1 MPYEFWKRIMCKL
14 QSGISIKL
22 ANGQQI
28 NNKFNDILVVG
39 NGFDLFLGQKTK
51 YSDFFYFIILY
62 RILFVVKQS
71 HLFSIDSFLNLLPS
85 EHRTQNSKLY
95 DIIDIVDSYLEIYKD
110 EGDIR
115 FNELQNSINSIFFKG
130 VLILIFG
137 ENYSR
142 LFKERNNFINS
153 YIYNPA
159 ASNSNIITFKTN
171 LFNHIIEIKNLIEP
185 ALKEAEKTCNG
196 WTDVEQFIEYLV
208 QGSSDLESKFE
219 LIKDNFDEFCFLKN
233 CPNMSSSIYE
243 GLLSFC
249 DEFSFYLKA
258 ALKTND
264 ISSNNNI
271 WNQFLDFKKVSEKIS
286 NAYSRS
292 LQVRS
297 KNIIDDISFL
307 NLKSIIDFNYTKT
320 TDILIKLYKEQLKS
334 NNVYQPPCIYH
345 INGEI
350 DSNNLIFGYSRDK
363 AISVSKDCFCFEKFT
378 QRIIKNT
385 QFVDFKNLL
394 SANYNILIFGHSC
407 SLADRDVIKKL
418 LSSDKLG
425 VAVVF
430 CYDIPSLISVS
441 NNLLEILGQDRMETL
456 LDYSEYNKLNSDLN
470 TLKIFEFEKN
480 DNDILRCLKS
490 FHPVL
495 FFCVESK
502 NDEFL
507 KIRKSN

>member
-1 MPYEFWKRIMCKL
+1 MCKL

-62 RILFVVKQS
+62 RILFLIKNSQ
-71 HLFSIDSFLNLLPS
+71 LFSIDSFSNLLPCEYRS
-85 EHRTQNSKLY
+85 QNSKLY
-95 DIIDIVDSYLEIYKD
+95 GLIDIVDSYLEIYKN
-110 EGDIR
+110 EADIR

-142 LFKERNNFINS
+142 LFKETQNYINIYNQTASNNNF
-153 YIYNPA
+153 
-159 ASNSNIITFKTN
+159 ITFKTN
-171 LFNHIIEIKNLIEP
+171 LFKLLIELKNIIEP

-196 WTDVEQFIEYLV
+196 WIDIEQFIEYLV
-208 QGSSDLESKFE
+208 LGSSDLESKFE
-219 LIKDNFDEFCFLKN
+219 LIKDNFDDFCFLKN
-233 CPNMSSSIYE
+233 YPNMSSLIYE

-249 DEFSFYLKA
+249 DEFSLYLKA

-271 WNQFLDFKKVSEKIS
+271 WNKSLDFKKVSEEIK
-286 NAYSRS
+286 NDYLES
-292 LQVRS
+292 LQDRS
-297 KNIIDDISFL
+297 NNIIDDISFL
-307 NLKSIIDFNYTKT
+307 NLKCIIDFNYTKT
-320 TDILIKLYKEQLKS
+320 TDILIKLYKEQLES
-334 NNVYQPPCIYH
+334 NNDYQPPCVCH

-350 DSNNLIFGYSRDK
+350 DSNNLIFGYSRNKD
-363 AISVSKDCFCFEKFT
+363 ISVSKDCFCFEKFT

-394 SANYNILIFGHSC
+394 AKKYNVLVFGHSC

-418 LSSDKLG
+418 LSADNLG
-425 VAVVF
+425 IAVIY
-430 CYDIPSLISVS
+430 CHDIPSLISVS

-456 LDYSEYNKLNSDLN
+456 LDYSEYTELVCIDPSYVYSLNDEDPRFESDDP
-470 TLKIFEFEKN
+470 FGY
-480 DNDILRCLKS
+480 ILHK

-495 FFCVESK
+495 FFCVKSQ
-502 NDEFL
+502 NDDFL
-507 KIRKSN
+507 KN